1 MTDSV
6 ADSPELPTCFD
17 VVILSFAKDEALR
30 QVTEHCLDSLVA
42 SENPA
47 KIRFR
52 VWVLESNADSPVYR
66 QPGVTTLY
74 PNTVFNYHAYMNLGI
89 REGQAPYVAICNN
102 DLSFH
107 PGWASELLEV
117 FNGDPGVS
125 SASPAC
131 SLHHPR
137 NGFALHSGVYP
148 GYGVLREIS
157 GWCLVF
163 RRSILDVIGE
173 LDERFYFWYADN
185 DYALTLQSRGL
196 RHVLVTSSVV
206 DHLDSRTLSTHTS
219 ARQWLMTKRSK
230 YTFEEKWHGKG
241 WGYLTR
247 KKLKLYLKFP
257 LYYFGL
263 KKIK

>member
-1 MTDSV
+1 MTDSN
-6 ADSPELPTCFD
+6 AGKPKLPACFD
-17 VVILSFAKDEALR
+17 VIILSFAKDDALR
-30 QVTEHCLDSLVA
+30 QVTEHCLDSLLA
-42 SENPA
+42 SEDRAN
-47 KIRFR
+47 IDFR
-52 VWVLESNADSPVYR
+52 VVVLESNAHSPAYG

-74 PNTVFNYHAYMNLGI
+74 PDTPFNYHAYMNLGI
-89 REGQAPYVAICNN
+89 KEGQAPFVAICNN

-117 FNGDPGVS
+117 FNGDPGIS

-137 NGFALHSGVYP
+137 NGFALHSGVYQ

-185 DYALTLQSRGL
+185 DYALTLEAHGL
-196 RHVLVTSSVV
+196 KHVLVTSSVV

-219 ARQWLMTKRSK
+219 AKQWLMTKRSK
-230 YTFEEKWHGKG
+230 YIFEEKWRGRS
-241 WGYLTR
+241 WIYLTR